1 MAPERT
7 AAPAAAGTAAAQA
20 PAAPKEG
27 PVSVVRRLVQG
38 LRLENAEQAAGLI
51 ASMELSTPAAADG
64 VAAEVG

>member
-7 AAPAAAGTAAAQA
+7 AAPAAAGTAAAQT

-27 PVSVVRRLVQG
+27 PVSVARRLVQG

-51 ASMELSTPAAADG
+51 ASMDLSTPAAADG